1 LSITPFLF
9 VTLACVIWG
18 LSPLFYR
25 LLDDVDPKVIMSFR
39 VIFSLFFLFFF
50 LYFFN
55 NGKKFFKIKKYLNSF
70 WLILLA
76 SLMIGINQY
85 GFIYSISINEVL
97 QASFAYYLFPLLA
110 VSFGF
115 IFFRERFT
123 KLQFIAVFFAFF
135 AIFLLSLGINSLPLI
150 SIIMG
155 VTFAIYG
162 MIKKKMD
169 LNPLK
174 TVFIEI
180 GLLSPLALAFLLFIF
195 KKNPEQICSLNSY
208 NYFLLLVSGLITALP
223 LWLFSLSSQQLRY
236 STLGMINYLNPTLQ
250 FLVAVIIF
258 SEPFNNLHLLS
269 FIFIWSG
276 LLLYSYDSIKP
287 SFFKSKKIASTDSH
301 ILK

>member
-1 LSITPFLF
+1 MF

-55 NGKKFFKIKKYLNSF
+55 NGKKFFKKKYLNSF

-195 KKNPEQICSLNSY
+195 KKNPEQIYSLNSY

-287 SFFKSKKIASTDSH
+287 SFFKSKKIASTDSQ

>member
-1 LSITPFLF
+1 MF

-55 NGKKFFKIKKYLNSF
+55 NGKKFLKKKYLNSF

-110 VSFGF
+110 ISFGF

-123 KLQFIAVFFAFF
+123 KIQFIAVFFAFF
-135 AIFLLSLGINSLPLI
+135 AIFLLSLSINSLPLI

-195 KKNPEQICSLNSY
+195 KKNPEQIYSLNSY

-287 SFFKSKKIASTDSH
+287 SFFKSKKIASTDSQ

>member
-1 LSITPFLF
+1 MF

-55 NGKKFFKIKKYLNSF
+55 NGKKFLKKKYLNSF

-110 VSFGF
+110 ISFGF

-123 KLQFIAVFFAFF
+123 KIQFIAVFFAFF

-195 KKNPEQICSLNSY
+195 KKNPEQIYSLNSY

-287 SFFKSKKIASTDSH
+287 SFFKSKKIASTDSQ

>member
-1 LSITPFLF
+1 MF

-55 NGKKFFKIKKYLNSF
+55 NGKKFLKKKYLNSF

-123 KLQFIAVFFAFF
+123 KIQIIAVFFAFF

-180 GLLSPLALAFLLFIF
+180 ALLCPLALAFLLFIS
-195 KKNPEQICSLNSY
+195 KKNPEQIYSLNSY

-287 SFFKSKKIASTDSH
+287 SFFKSKKIASTDSQ

>member
-1 LSITPFLF
+1 MF

-18 LSPLFYR
+18 LSPLFYK

-174 TVFIEI
+174 TLFIEI
-180 GLLSPLALAFLLFIF
+180 SLLSPLALAFLLFIF
-195 KKNPEQICSLNSY
+195 KKIQ
-208 NYFLLLVSGLITALP
+208 
-223 LWLFSLSSQQLRY
+223 
-236 STLGMINYLNPTLQ
+236 
-250 FLVAVIIF
+250 
-258 SEPFNNLHLLS
+258 
-269 FIFIWSG
+269 
-276 LLLYSYDSIKP
+276 
-287 SFFKSKKIASTDSH
+287 SKY
-301 ILK
+301 IL

>member
-1 LSITPFLF
+1 ML

-55 NGKKFFKIKKYLNSF
+55 NGKKFFKKKYLNSF

-110 VSFGF
+110 ISFGF

-123 KLQFIAVFFAFF
+123 KIQIIAVFFAFF

-180 GLLSPLALAFLLFIF
+180 GLLTPLALAFLLFIF
-195 KKNPEQICSLNSY
+195 KKNPEQIYSLNSY

-287 SFFKSKKIASTDSH
+287 SFFKSKKIASTDSQ

>member
-1 LSITPFLF
+1 
-9 VTLACVIWG
+9 
-18 LSPLFYR
+18 
-25 LLDDVDPKVIMSFR
+25 
-39 VIFSLFFLFFF
+39 
-50 LYFFN
+50 
-55 NGKKFFKIKKYLNSF
+55 
-70 WLILLA
+70 
-76 SLMIGINQY
+76 MIGINQY

-110 VSFGF
+110 ISFGF

-123 KLQFIAVFFAFF
+123 KIQFIAVFFAFF
-135 AIFLLSLGINSLPLI
+135 AIFLLSLSINSLPLI

-169 LNPLK
+169 LDPLK

-180 GLLSPLALAFLLFIF
+180 ALLSPLALAFLLFIS
-195 KKNPEQICSLNSY
+195 KKNPEQIYSLNSY

-223 LWLFSLSSQQLRY
+223 LWLFSLSSQKLRY

-287 SFFKSKKIASTDSH
+287 SFFKSKKIASTDSQ

>member
-1 LSITPFLF
+1 
-9 VTLACVIWG
+9 
-18 LSPLFYR
+18 
-25 LLDDVDPKVIMSFR
+25 
-39 VIFSLFFLFFF
+39 
-50 LYFFN
+50 
-55 NGKKFFKIKKYLNSF
+55 
-70 WLILLA
+70 
-76 SLMIGINQY
+76 MIGINQY

-110 VSFGF
+110 ISFGF

-123 KLQFIAVFFAFF
+123 KFQFIAVFFAFF

-195 KKNPEQICSLNSY
+195 KKNPEQIYSLNSY

-287 SFFKSKKIASTDSH
+287 SFFKSKKIASTDSQ

>member
-1 LSITPFLF
+1 MF

-55 NGKKFFKIKKYLNSF
+55 NGKKFLKKKNLNSF

-123 KLQFIAVFFAFF
+123 KIQIIAVFFAFF

-195 KKNPEQICSLNSY
+195 KKNPEQIYSLNSY

-287 SFFKSKKIASTDSH
+287 SFFKSKKIASTDSQ

>member
-1 LSITPFLF
+1 MF

-55 NGKKFFKIKKYLNSF
+55 NGKKFFKKKYLNSF

-123 KLQFIAVFFAFF
+123 KFQFIAVFFAFF

-195 KKNPEQICSLNSY
+195 KKNPEQIYSLNSY

-287 SFFKSKKIASTDSH
+287 SFFKSKKIASTDSQ

>member
-1 LSITPFLF
+1 MF

-55 NGKKFFKIKKYLNSF
+55 NGKKFLKKKYLNSF

-110 VSFGF
+110 ISFGF

-123 KLQFIAVFFAFF
+123 KIQIIAVFFAFF

-195 KKNPEQICSLNSY
+195 KKNPEQIYSLNSY

-223 LWLFSLSSQQLRY
+223 LWLFSLSSQKLRY

-287 SFFKSKKIASTDSH
+287 SFFKSKKIASTDSQ

>member
-1 LSITPFLF
+1 MF

-55 NGKKFFKIKKYLNSF
+55 NGKKFLKKKYLNSF

-110 VSFGF
+110 ISFGF

-123 KLQFIAVFFAFF
+123 KIQIIAVFFAFF

-180 GLLSPLALAFLLFIF
+180 GLLTPLALAFLLFIF
-195 KKNPEQICSLNSY
+195 KKNPEQIYSLNSY

-287 SFFKSKKIASTDSH
+287 SFFKSKKIASTDSQ

>member
-1 LSITPFLF
+1 ML

-55 NGKKFFKIKKYLNSF
+55 NGKKFLKKKYLNSF

-195 KKNPEQICSLNSY
+195 KKNPEQIYSLNSY

-287 SFFKSKKIASTDSH
+287 SFFKSKKIASTDSQ

>member
-1 LSITPFLF
+1 
-9 VTLACVIWG
+9 
-18 LSPLFYR
+18 
-25 LLDDVDPKVIMSFR
+25 MSFR

-55 NGKKFFKIKKYLNSF
+55 NGKKFLKKKYLNSF

-110 VSFGF
+110 ISFGF

-123 KLQFIAVFFAFF
+123 KIQIIAVFFAFF

-180 GLLSPLALAFLLFIF
+180 GLLTPLALAFLLFIF
-195 KKNPEQICSLNSY
+195 KKKSRANI
-208 NYFLLLVSGLITALP
+208 
-223 LWLFSLSSQQLRY
+223 
-236 STLGMINYLNPTLQ
+236 
-250 FLVAVIIF
+250 
-258 SEPFNNLHLLS
+258 
-269 FIFIWSG
+269 
-276 LLLYSYDSIKP
+276 
-287 SFFKSKKIASTDSH
+287 FFK
-301 ILK
+301 

>member
-1 LSITPFLF
+1 MF

-55 NGKKFFKIKKYLNSF
+55 NGKKFFKKKYLNSF

-195 KKNPEQICSLNSY
+195 KKNPEQIYSLNSY

-223 LWLFSLSSQQLRY
+223 LWLFSLSSQKLRY

-287 SFFKSKKIASTDSH
+287 SFFKSKKIASTDSQ

>member
-1 LSITPFLF
+1 LF

-39 VIFSLFFLFFF
+39 AIFSLFFLFFF

-55 NGKKFFKIKKYLNSF
+55 NGKKFLKKKYLNSF

-123 KLQFIAVFFAFF
+123 KIQIIAVFFAFF

-195 KKNPEQICSLNSY
+195 KKNPEQIYSLNSY

-287 SFFKSKKIASTDSH
+287 SFFKSKKIASTDSQ

>member
-1 LSITPFLF
+1 MF

-55 NGKKFFKIKKYLNSF
+55 NGKKFLKKKYLNSF

-195 KKNPEQICSLNSY
+195 KKNPEQIYSLNSY

-287 SFFKSKKIASTDSH
+287 SFFKSKKIASTDSQ

>member
-1 LSITPFLF
+1 MF
-9 VTLACVIWG
+9 VALACVIWG

-55 NGKKFFKIKKYLNSF
+55 NGKIFLKKKYLNSF

-110 VSFGF
+110 ISFGF

-123 KLQFIAVFFAFF
+123 KIQIIAVFFAFF

-195 KKNPEQICSLNSY
+195 KNNPEQIYSLNSY

-287 SFFKSKKIASTDSH
+287 SFFKSKDPPGHSAPP
-301 ILK
+301 

>member
-1 LSITPFLF
+1 MF

-39 VIFSLFFLFFF
+39 VIFSLFFLFLF

-55 NGKKFFKIKKYLNSF
+55 NDNKSFKIKKYLNSF

-123 KLQFIAVFFAFF
+123 KIQIIAVFFAFF

-162 MIKKKMD
+162 MIKKKID

-195 KKNPEQICSLNSY
+195 KKNPEQIYSLNSY

-287 SFFKSKKIASTDSH
+287 SFFKSKKIASTDSQ

>member
-1 LSITPFLF
+1 MF

-55 NGKKFFKIKKYLNSF
+55 NGKKFFKKKYLNSF

-123 KLQFIAVFFAFF
+123 KFQFIAVFFAFF

-195 KKNPEQICSLNSY
+195 KKNPEQIYSLNSY
-208 NYFLLLVSGLITALP
+208 YYFLLLVSGLITALP

-287 SFFKSKKIASTDSH
+287 SFFKSKKIASTDSQ

>member
-1 LSITPFLF
+1 MF

-55 NGKKFFKIKKYLNSF
+55 NGKKFLKKKYLNSF

-110 VSFGF
+110 ISFGF

-123 KLQFIAVFFAFF
+123 KIQIIAVFFAIF

-195 KKNPEQICSLNSY
+195 KKNPEQIYSLNSY

-223 LWLFSLSSQQLRY
+223 LWLFSLSSQKLRY

-287 SFFKSKKIASTDSH
+287 SFFKSKKIASTDSQ

>member
-1 LSITPFLF
+1 MF
-9 VTLACVIWG
+9 VALACVIWG

-55 NGKKFFKIKKYLNSF
+55 NGKKFLKKKYLNSF

-110 VSFGF
+110 ISFGF

-123 KLQFIAVFFAFF
+123 KIQIIAVFFAFF

-195 KKNPEQICSLNSY
+195 KNNPEQIYSLNSY

-287 SFFKSKKIASTDSH
+287 SFFKSKKIASTDSQ

>member
-39 VIFSLFFLFFF
+39 VIFSLFFLFLF

-55 NGKKFFKIKKYLNSF
+55 NGKKLFKIKKYLNSF

-110 VSFGF
+110 ISFGF
-115 IFFRERFT
+115 IFFGERFT
-123 KLQFIAVFFAFF
+123 KFQFVAVFFAFF

-180 GLLSPLALAFLLFIF
+180 GLLSPIALAFLLFIF
-195 KKNPEQICSLNSY
+195 KKNPEQIYSLNSY
-208 NYFLLLVSGLITALP
+208 NYFLLLISGLITALP

-250 FLVAVIIF
+250 FFIAVIVS
-258 SEPFNNLHLLS
+258 SETFNNLHLFS

-276 LLLYSYDSIKP
+276 LFLYSYDSINP
-287 SFFKSKKIASTDSH
+287 SFFKSKKISSTESQ

>member
-1 LSITPFLF
+1 M
-9 VTLACVIWG
+9 IWG

-55 NGKKFFKIKKYLNSF
+55 NGKKFLKKKYLNSF

-123 KLQFIAVFFAFF
+123 KIQFIAVFFAFF
-135 AIFLLSLGINSLPLI
+135 AIFLLSLSINSLPLI

-195 KKNPEQICSLNSY
+195 KKNPEQIYSLNSY

-269 FIFIWSG
+269 FFFIWSG

-287 SFFKSKKIASTDSH
+287 SFFKSKKIASTDSQ

>member
-1 LSITPFLF
+1 M
-9 VTLACVIWG
+9 IWG

-55 NGKKFFKIKKYLNSF
+55 NGKKFLKKKYLNSF

-123 KLQFIAVFFAFF
+123 KIQIIAVFFAFF

-195 KKNPEQICSLNSY
+195 KKNPEQIYSLNSY

-287 SFFKSKKIASTDSH
+287 SFFKSKKIASTDSQ

>member
-1 LSITPFLF
+1 MF

-55 NGKKFFKIKKYLNSF
+55 NGKKFLKKKYLNSF

-123 KLQFIAVFFAFF
+123 KIQIIAVFFAFF

-180 GLLSPLALAFLLFIF
+180 GLLTPLALAFLLFIF
-195 KKNPEQICSLNSY
+195 KKNPEQIYSLNSY

-287 SFFKSKKIASTDSH
+287 SFFKSKKIASTDSQ

>member
-1 LSITPFLF
+1 ML

-55 NGKKFFKIKKYLNSF
+55 NGKKFFKKKYLNSF

-195 KKNPEQICSLNSY
+195 KKNPEQIYSLNSY

-287 SFFKSKKIASTDSH
+287 SFFKSKKIASTDSQ

>member
-1 LSITPFLF
+1 
-9 VTLACVIWG
+9 
-18 LSPLFYR
+18 
-25 LLDDVDPKVIMSFR
+25 MSFR
-39 VIFSLFFLFFF
+39 VIFSLSFLFFF

-55 NGKKFFKIKKYLNSF
+55 SGKKLFKIKKYLNSF
-70 WLILLA
+70 WFILLA

-123 KLQFIAVFFAFF
+123 KFQFIAVFFAFF

-195 KKNPEQICSLNSY
+195 KKNPEQIYSLNSY

-287 SFFKSKKIASTDSH
+287 SFFKSKKIASTDSQ

>member
-1 LSITPFLF
+1 
-9 VTLACVIWG
+9 
-18 LSPLFYR
+18 
-25 LLDDVDPKVIMSFR
+25 
-39 VIFSLFFLFFF
+39 
-50 LYFFN
+50 
-55 NGKKFFKIKKYLNSF
+55 
-70 WLILLA
+70 
-76 SLMIGINQY
+76 MIGINQY

-123 KLQFIAVFFAFF
+123 KIQIIAVFFAFF

-195 KKNPEQICSLNSY
+195 KKNPEQIYSLNSY

-287 SFFKSKKIASTDSH
+287 SFFKSKKIASTDSQ

>member
-1 LSITPFLF
+1 MF

-55 NGKKFFKIKKYLNSF
+55 NGKKFLKKKYLNSF

-97 QASFAYYLFPLLA
+97 QASFAYYLFPLIA

-195 KKNPEQICSLNSY
+195 KKNPEQIYSLNSY

-287 SFFKSKKIASTDSH
+287 SFFKSKKIASTDSQ

>member
-1 LSITPFLF
+1 MF

-55 NGKKFFKIKKYLNSF
+55 NGKKFFKKKYLNSF

-97 QASFAYYLFPLLA
+97 QASFAYYLFPLIA

-195 KKNPEQICSLNSY
+195 KKNPEQIYSLNSY

-287 SFFKSKKIASTDSH
+287 SFFKSKKIASTDSQ

>member
-1 LSITPFLF
+1 MF

-55 NGKKFFKIKKYLNSF
+55 NGKKFLKKKYLNSF

-110 VSFGF
+110 ISFGF

-123 KLQFIAVFFAFF
+123 KIQIIAVFFAFF

-195 KKNPEQICSLNSY
+195 KKNPEQIYSLNSY

-287 SFFKSKKIASTDSH
+287 SFFKSKKIASTDSQ

>member
-1 LSITPFLF
+1 MF

-55 NGKKFFKIKKYLNSF
+55 NGKKFLKKKYLNSF

-110 VSFGF
+110 ILFGF

-123 KLQFIAVFFAFF
+123 KFQFIAVFFAFF

-195 KKNPEQICSLNSY
+195 KKNPEQIYSLNSY

-287 SFFKSKKIASTDSH
+287 SFFKSKKIASTDSQ

>member
-1 LSITPFLF
+1 ML

-55 NGKKFFKIKKYLNSF
+55 NGKKFLKKKYLNSF

-110 VSFGF
+110 ISFGF

-195 KKNPEQICSLNSY
+195 KKNPEQIYSLNSY

-287 SFFKSKKIASTDSH
+287 SFFKSKKIASTDSQ

>member
-1 LSITPFLF
+1 M
-9 VTLACVIWG
+9 IWG

-55 NGKKFFKIKKYLNSF
+55 NGKKFLKKKYLNSF

-195 KKNPEQICSLNSY
+195 KKNPEQIYSLNSY

-269 FIFIWSG
+269 FIFILSG

-287 SFFKSKKIASTDSH
+287 SFFKSKKIASTDSQ

>member
-1 LSITPFLF
+1 MF

-55 NGKKFFKIKKYLNSF
+55 NGKKFLKKKYLNSF

-115 IFFRERFT
+115 IFFNERFT
-123 KLQFIAVFFAFF
+123 KFQFIAVFFAFF

-195 KKNPEQICSLNSY
+195 KKNPEQIYSLNSY

-223 LWLFSLSSQQLRY
+223 LWLFSLSSQKLRY

-287 SFFKSKKIASTDSH
+287 SFFKSKKIASTDSQ

>member
-1 LSITPFLF
+1 MF

-25 LLDDVDPKVIMSFR
+25 LLDDVDPKVVMSFR
-39 VIFSLFFLFFF
+39 VIFSLFFLFSF

-195 KKNPEQICSLNSY
+195 KKNPEQIYSLNSY

-287 SFFKSKKIASTDSH
+287 SFFKSKKIASTDSQ